1 LSALKKEKES
11 ENFHKDMKKVKKN
24 QKNLSNTLKSV
35 PFTQKFPKLPLII
48 EENDELVSLLLK
60 DPDLMTPEEKNYIQS
75 FNKDEFKRFMTFL
88 NNKKKEQKWQGNGY
102 GSGKYLDNFNSIH
115 SKDNQIRNVKS

>member
-1 LSALKKEKES
+1 MKKEKEI
-11 ENFHKDMKKVKKN
+11 ENYKKDLKKVKKD
-24 QKNLSNTLKSV
+24 QKNLSNTLKNI
-35 PFTQKFPKLPLII
+35 PFTQKFPKLPINI
-48 EENDELVSLLLK
+48 EENEELVSLLLK

-102 GSGKYLDNFNSIH
+102 GSGKYLDNFSSIH
-115 SKDNQIRNVKS
+115 SKDFQTKNVYLY